1 MDLKILDMY
10 MIDSKS
16 LFYTA
21 HHLLKQTQQLGNP
34 ENWVVKNEQIQD
46 IIIERQKFTLM
57 VIVRPL
63 ERGLNEELKFSQT
76 VDQENLIN
84 VAQELISSDPK
95 PAGYDF
101 FKKDVQQ
108 FSDMNGN
115 KFILGLTFSLSD
127 NSNLNTTHL

>member
-1 MDLKILDMY
+1 MIDMD

-21 HHLLKQTQQLGNP
+21 HHLLKETQQLGNP
-34 ENWVVKNEQIQD
+34 ENWVVKNEPIQD
-46 IIIERQKFTLM
+46 IIIEGQKFTLM

-63 ERGLNEELKFSQT
+63 EGDLNEEIKSSQT

-84 VAQELISSDPK
+84 VAQELISADPK
-95 PAGYDF
+95 PVGYDF

-127 NSNLNTTHL
+127 NSHLNTTHL